1 MHGFGSSNYLKWQ
14 TEQTSAS
21 LLTAI
26 GNATDPGAA
35 SPRQAGCSPSPF
47 TLAPQYSGAAA
58 ETFRMPSAGDV
69 FYAGAANGRE
79 HRVDDLF
86 SFEDG
91 RDNDELDLLESIP
104 DIEALFEVISG
115 GHGMQLRV
123 CQWCFGVQQ
132 ERCPHKYQHD
142 FYHLLLCNDL
152 PALCNQRSMLTSG
165 AQRCPSRHG
174 ELIACSANAQSH
186 GVPG

>member
-58 ETFRMPSAGDV
+58 ETFRMPSAADV

-91 RDNDELDLLESIP
+91 RDNDALDLLESIP
-104 DIEALFEVISG
+104 EIEALFEVISG
-115 GHGMQLRV
+115 GQRHAAPRV
-123 CQWCFGVQQ
+123 PVVFW
-132 ERCPHKYQHD
+132 RATRA
-142 FYHLLLCNDL
+142 L
-152 PALCNQRSMLTSG
+152 PPPPA
-165 AQRCPSRHG
+165 
-174 ELIACSANAQSH
+174 SA
-186 GVPG
+186 